1 MVQAIRKRVRVG
13 AGGVVEVRDPQLQ
26 EGSEAEV
33 IVLLDEVLRP
43 EAPETIAKAPSSQ
56 DEPAPL
62 PLTEIIGSGKGLFAT
77 PEEVDQY
84 IRDLRD
90 EWD

>member
-33 IVLLDEVLRP
+33 IVLLDET
-43 EAPETIAKAPSSQ
+43 AATPSAEDAS
-56 DEPAPL
+56 AL
-62 PLTEIIGSGKGLFAT
+62 ANIVGSGSGLFSSA
-77 PEEVDQY
+77 EEIDQY